1 MTTFLLHG
9 FAQDASAWREVL
21 QAWQPQQP
29 VVAVDLPGHGSAG
42 AVRPG
47 WQANLEAVAERV
59 GPALGQGLVVGYSLG
74 ARVAL
79 GLVAEGLARRAV
91 LIGVNPG
98 LPMDE
103 RQERRRADQQWID
116 LLREQ
121 GIEAFAERWEAQ
133 ALFASQRRAAP
144 AVREARRAA
153 RRRHH
158 PEGLAAS
165 LEHMGLGSM
174 PDYWPALPS
183 LDLTLVVG
191 AEDSKFRELAERAHE
206 QTQLPL
212 ERVEESGH
220 DVPLEQPGRLA
231 EILRRHASR

>member
-1 MTTFLLHG
+1 MTTFFLHG
-9 FAQDASAWREVL
+9 FAQDATAWREVL
-21 QAWQPQQP
+21 QEWQPQQP
-29 VVAVDLPGHGSAG
+29 VLAIDLPGHGAAG
-42 AVRPG
+42 PVRQG
-47 WQANLEAVAERV
+47 WQANLEAVAEQL
-59 GPALGQGLVVGYSLG
+59 GPELARGLVVGYSLG

-98 LPMDE
+98 LPLRE
-103 RQERRRADQQWID
+103 RQERRLADQQWID

-153 RRRHH
+153 RRRHC
-158 PEGLAAS
+158 PAGLAAS

-174 PDYWPALPS
+174 PDYWPVLPALE
-183 LDLTLVVG
+183 LTLVVG
-191 AEDSKFRELAERAHE
+191 AEDSKFRALAERAHE
-206 QTQLPL
+206 HAQLPL
-212 ERVEESGH
+212 ETVEESGH

-231 EILRRHASR
+231 ELLRRYTSQ

>member
-1 MTTFLLHG
+1 MTTFFLHG

-21 QAWQPQQP
+21 QEWQPQQP
-29 VVAVDLPGHGSAG
+29 VLAIDLPGHGTAG
-42 AVRPG
+42 PVRQG
-47 WQANLEAVAERV
+47 WQANLEAVAEQL
-59 GPALGQGLVVGYSLG
+59 GPTLAQGLVVGYSLG

-79 GLVAEGLARRAV
+79 GLVAQGLARRAV

-98 LPMDE
+98 LPLHE

-121 GIEAFAERWEAQ
+121 GIEAFAQRWEAQ
-133 ALFASQRRAAP
+133 ALFASQRRVAP
-144 AVREARRAA
+144 AAREARRAV
-153 RRRHH
+153 RRRHP

-174 PDYWPALPS
+174 PDYWPVLSS
-183 LDLTLVVG
+183 LELTLVVG
-191 AEDSKFRELAERAHE
+191 AEDSKFRTLAERAHE
-206 QTQLPL
+206 QARLPL

-231 EILRRHASR
+231 ELLRRHA